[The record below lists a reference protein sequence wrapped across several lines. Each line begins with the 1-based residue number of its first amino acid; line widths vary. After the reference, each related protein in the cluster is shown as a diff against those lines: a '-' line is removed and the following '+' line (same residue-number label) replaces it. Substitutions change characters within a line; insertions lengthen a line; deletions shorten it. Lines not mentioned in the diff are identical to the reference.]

1 MAQAEIYSAKG
12 AAKGQRK
19 RQRTLKLMRKNWILY
34 LFLLPAIA
42 YIGVFHY
49 GPMYGIQLA
58 FRDFAP
64 SLGIWGSPFVG
75 MKYFDMFFSSPR
87 FSMLL
92 SNTII
97 LSVYNLLLSFPAP
110 ILLALILHY
119 TPNLHLKKFAQ
130 TVTYA
135 PHFISTVVL
144 VGMLNIFLSPSSGF
158 VNSLIKALGME
169 PIYFFG
175 EAGWFRHVYVL
186 SDVWQNAGWGS
197 IIYMAALT
205 AVSPELHE
213 AAIIDGATKLQ
224 RIYHIDV
231 PTIMPTM
238 VILLIM
244 SLSNIMSIGF
254 EKTYLMQTSLNLT
267 TSEVISTYTYKVGL
281 MQAEYSYSTAIGL
294 FNNVINFTLLIVVN
308 WAARRLSGSSLW

>member
-158 VNSLIKALGME
+158 INSLIKALGME

-244 SLSNIMSIGF
+244 SLSSIMSIGF

>member
-158 VNSLIKALGME
+158 INSLIKALGME

-186 SDVWQNAGWGS
+186 SDIWQNAGWGS

>member
-1 MAQAEIYSAKG
+1 MI
-12 AAKGQRK
+12 
-19 RQRTLKLMRKNWILY
+19 
-34 LFLLPAIA
+34 
-42 YIGVFHY
+42 
-49 GPMYGIQLA
+49 
-58 FRDFAP
+58 
-64 SLGIWGSPFVG
+64 
-75 MKYFDMFFSSPR
+75 
-87 FSMLL
+87 
-92 SNTII
+92 
-97 LSVYNLLLSFPAP
+97 
-110 ILLALILHY
+110 LALLLHY
-119 TPNLHLKKFAQ
+119 TPNMYLKKFAQ

-158 VNSLIKALGME
+158 VNSIIKALGFQ

-175 EAGWFRHVYVL
+175 EAGWFRHVYVW

-205 AVSPELHE
+205 GVSPELHE

-224 RIYHIDV
+224 RIWHIDI
-231 PTIMPTM
+231 PTIMSTM
-238 VILLIM
+238 IILLIM
-244 SLSNIMSIGF
+244 SLSNIMSVGF
-254 EKTYLMQTSLNLT
+254 EKAYLMQTSLNLT

-308 WAARRLSGSSLW
+308 WVARRASGSSLW

>member
-158 VNSLIKALGME
+158 INSLIKALGME

>member
-158 VNSLIKALGME
+158 INSLIKALGME

-186 SDVWQNAGWGS
+186 SDIWQNAGWGS

-244 SLSNIMSIGF
+244 SLSSIMSIGF

>member
-1 MAQAEIYSAKG
+1 MVKASSKS
-12 AAKGQRK
+12 KWHRT
-19 RQRTLKLMRKNWILY
+19 RQLMRKNWVLY

-49 GPMYGIQLA
+49 GPMYGVQLA
-58 FRDFAP
+58 FRDFSP
-64 SLGIWGSPFVG
+64 SAGIWGSPWVG

-87 FSMLL
+87 FKMLFG
-92 SNTII
+92 NTVI
-97 LSVYNLLLSFPAP
+97 LSVYSLLLSFPTP

-119 TPNLHLKKFAQ
+119 TPGMKLKKFSQ

-144 VGMLNIFLSPSSGF
+144 VGMLNVFLSPSSGF
-158 VNSLIKALGME
+158 INEIIKLLGFN

-175 EAGWFRHVYVL
+175 EAKWFRHVYVL

-205 AVSPELHE
+205 GVSPELHE
-213 AAIIDGATKLQ
+213 AAIIDGATKLK
-224 RIYHIDV
+224 RIWHIDL
-231 PTIMPTM
+231 PAIMPTM

-244 SLSNIMSIGF
+244 SLSSIMNIGF

-267 TSEVISTYTYKVGL
+267 TSEVISTYTYKIGL

-294 FNNVINFTLLIVVN
+294 FNNVINFTLLILVN
-308 WAARRLSGSSLW
+308 AAARRLSGSSLW

>member
-1 MAQAEIYSAKG
+1 MAQAETYSAQRMTER
-12 AAKGQRK
+12 QRK
-19 RQRTLKLMRKNWILY
+19 RHRAVKLMRKNWVLY
-34 LFLLPAIA
+34 LFLLPAVL

-49 GPMYGIQLA
+49 APMYGVQLA
-58 FRDFAP
+58 FRDFSAAA
-64 SLGIWGSPFVG
+64 GIWGSPFVG
-75 MKYFDMFFSSPR
+75 MKYFNMFFSSPR
-87 FSMLL
+87 FWILL
-92 SNTII
+92 TNTIV
-97 LSVYNLLLSFPAP
+97 LSAYNLALSFPAP

-144 VGMLNIFLSPSSGF
+144 VGMPNIFLSPSSGF
-158 VNSLIKALGME
+158 VNSLIKALGFE

-175 EAGWFRHVYVL
+175 EAGWFRHVYVF
-186 SDVWQNAGWGS
+186 SDIWQSTGWGS

-205 AVSPELHE
+205 GVSPELHE
-213 AAIIDGATKLQ
+213 AAIIDGATKVQ
-224 RIYHIDV
+224 RIWHIDI

-254 EKTYLMQTSLNLT
+254 EKTYLMQTNLNLS
-267 TSEVISTYTYKVGL
+267 TSEVISTYTYKIGL

-294 FNNVINFTLLIVVN
+294 FNNVINFTLLIIVN
-308 WAARRLSGSSLW
+308 WAARHLSGNSLW

>member
-197 IIYMAALT
+197 IIYMAAPT

-254 EKTYLMQTSLNLT
+254 EKTYLMQTSFNLT

>member
-186 SDVWQNAGWGS
+186 SDIWQNAGWGS